1 MDLVIDVDIEA
12 PRAALQQ
19 IHDRLDRPEALLG
32 RMGLLLEDYER
43 EVFATRAHGQWQTL
57 DPATVD
63 QKGSSRVLVA
73 TGALFDELT
82 SAEVEGDAVVVNQGS
97 AYYGRFLRDGE
108 RGMPRRDP
116 APEPPHDTQEQWADD
131 ILAFL
136 TEGLA

>member
-1 MDLVIDVDIEA
+1 MDLVIDVDVEA

-19 IHDRLDRPEALLG
+19 IHDRLDRPDALLR

-63 QKGSSRVLVA
+63 QKSSSRVLVA

-82 SAEVEGDAVVVNQGS
+82 SAEVEGDAVVVNQGD